1 MKEIVATKKEL
12 INRYAKAIVEGYAAV
27 FAGAGLSR
35 GSGYVDW
42 KNLLRPLVEEIG
54 LDIDKESDLIAAAQ
68 FYRNEKMSR
77 ASINSRIITA
87 FTSDA
92 IENENIDILTR
103 LPIQTYWTTNYDR
116 LLEEGFRKNNR
127 KAEVKIDKNQLA
139 ITAPDRDVVL
149 YKMHGDVEHPA
160 EAVLTKDDYESYDV
174 KRPLFRTA
182 LQGDLISKTFLFVGF
197 SFEDPNLDYIL
208 SRIHS
213 LLGENE
219 REHYCFF
226 KKVDREECKDD
237 EDFAY
242 LKVKQE
248 LRQKDLKR
256 YGIQAVFVD
265 EYAEIT
271 DILRAIEKK
280 VYMRNIFIS
289 GSANEYDGVWDKNSA
304 ERLAFELAKNLVAKG
319 YKITSGFG
327 LGIGS
332 SVINGALEEIYSSK
346 YKHIDEH
353 LCLRPFPQGISD
365 FGRRKELYTKY
376 RKDMIEQVGVSI
388 FLFGNKM
395 VNNNVV
401 YADGCKEEFELAKA
415 AGNVIIPVGST
426 GYMAKAILDEMK
438 EDIDNYPY
446 LKGYESKLEETTNIN
461 EIVELVLN
469 MLDSIQ

>member
-1 MKEIVATKKEL
+1 MASKKEL
-12 INRYAKAIVEGYAAV
+12 INNYAKAVTEGYAAV

-54 LDIDKESDLIAAAQ
+54 LDIDKEDDLISVAQ
-68 FYRNEKMSR
+68 FYRNEKMNRS
-77 ASINSRIITA
+77 AINMRIITA
-87 FTSDA
+87 FTSET

-116 LLEEGFRKNNR
+116 LLEEGFKKNNR

-139 ITAPDRDVVL
+139 ITLPDRDVVL
-149 YKMHGDVEHPA
+149 YKMHGDVEHPS
-160 EAVLTKDDYESYDV
+160 EAVLTKDDYESYDI

-226 KKVDREECKDD
+226 KKVKREECVSD
-237 EDFAY
+237 EEFAY

-248 LRQKDLKR
+248 FREKDLRR

-265 EYAEIT
+265 EYDEIT
-271 DILRAIEKK
+271 DILRSIEKM
-280 VYMRNIFIS
+280 VHMRNVFIS
-289 GSANEYDGVWDKNSA
+289 GSAEEYGESWDRYSA
-304 ERLAFELAKNLVAKG
+304 EQLAFELSKRLVAKE
-319 YKITSGFG
+319 YRITSGFG

-365 FGRRKELYTKY
+365 AVRRKELYTKY
-376 RKDMIEQVGVSI
+376 RKDMIGQVGISI
-388 FLFGNKM
+388 FMFGNKTVDGHV
-395 VNNNVV
+395 VN
-401 YADGCKEEFELAKA
+401 ADGCWEEYEIAKA
-415 AGNVIIPVGST
+415 AGNVIIPLGST
-426 GYMAKAILDEMK
+426 GYVAKAILDEIK
-438 EDIDNYPY
+438 LDINNYPY
-446 LKGYESKLEETTNIN
+446 LKEYVSKLEETTDIN
-461 EIVELVLN
+461 AIVELVLN
-469 MLDSIQ
+469 IIDSVQ

>member
-1 MKEIVATKKEL
+1 MASKKEL
-12 INRYAKAIVEGYAAV
+12 INSYAKAVIEGYAAV
-27 FAGAGLSR
+27 FAGAGVSR

-42 KNLLRPLVEEIG
+42 KNLLRPLVEDIG
-54 LDIDKESDLIAAAQ
+54 LDIDKEDDLITAAQ
-68 FYRNEKMSR
+68 FYRNEKMNR
-77 ASINSRIITA
+77 ATTNSRIIAA
-87 FTSDA
+87 FTSET

-139 ITAPDRDVVL
+139 ITLPDRDVVL

-160 EAVLTKDDYESYDV
+160 EAVLTKDDYESYDI

-219 REHYCFF
+219 RDHYCFF
-226 KKVDREECKDD
+226 KKVKREECADDD
-237 EDFAY
+237 EFAY

-248 LRQKDLKR
+248 LREKDLKR

-265 EYAEIT
+265 EYEEIT
-271 DILRAIEKK
+271 DILKSIER
-280 VYMRNIFIS
+280 VVHMRNIFIS
-289 GSANEYDGVWDKNSA
+289 GSAEEYGELWDKDSA
-304 ERLAFELAKNLVAKG
+304 ERLAFELSKRLVGKG

-327 LGIGS
+327 AGIGS
-332 SVINGALEEIYSSK
+332 SIINGALEEIYSSK

-353 LCLRPFPQGISD
+353 LCLRPFPQGIVD
-365 FGRRKELYTKY
+365 VVKRKELYTKY
-376 RKDMIEQVGVSI
+376 RQDMIAQVGISI
-388 FLFGNKM
+388 FLFGNKR
-395 VNNNVV
+395 VDGKIV
-401 YADGCKEEFELAKA
+401 YDGGCRDEFELAKK
-415 AGNVIIPVGST
+415 AGNIIIPVGST
-426 GYMAKAILDEMK
+426 GYMAKVILDEIK
-438 EDIDNYPY
+438 LDIDNYPY
-446 LKGYESKLEETTNIN
+446 LKEQVSKLEEITDIN
-461 EIVELVLN
+461 AIIEVVLN
-469 MLDSIQ
+469 IIDSVQ

>member
-1 MKEIVATKKEL
+1 MATKKEL
-12 INRYAKAIVEGYAAV
+12 ISSYAKAVVEGYAAV

-54 LDIDKESDLIAAAQ
+54 LDIDKENDLITVAQ
-68 FYRNEKMSR
+68 FYRNEKMNR
-77 ASINSRIITA
+77 AAINSRIITA
-87 FTSDA
+87 FTSET

-139 ITAPDRDVVL
+139 ITLPDRDVVL

-160 EAVLTKDDYESYDV
+160 EAVLTKDDYESYDL

-219 REHYCFF
+219 RDHYCFF
-226 KKVDREECKDD
+226 KKVKREECANDD
-237 EDFAY
+237 EFAY

-248 LRQKDLKR
+248 FREKDLKR

-265 EYAEIT
+265 EYEEIT
-271 DILRAIEKK
+271 DILRLIEKT
-280 VYMRNIFIS
+280 VHMRNVFIS
-289 GSANEYDGVWDKNSA
+289 GSAEEYGESWDKYSA
-304 ERLAFELAKNLVAKG
+304 ERLAFEISKRLVAKG

-365 FGRRKELYTKY
+365 AVKRKELYTKY
-376 RKDMIEQVGVSI
+376 RKDMIGQVGISI
-388 FLFGNKM
+388 FLFGNKK
-395 VNNNVV
+395 VSGNVV
-401 YADGCKEEFELAKA
+401 CADGCREEFELAKG
-415 AGNVIIPVGST
+415 AGNIIIPVGSM
-426 GYMAKAILDEMK
+426 GYMAKTILDEIK
-438 EDIDNYPY
+438 LDIDNYPY
-446 LKGYESKLEETTNIN
+446 LKEYVSKLEKTTDIE

-469 MLDSIQ
+469 IIDSVQ

>member
-1 MKEIVATKKEL
+1 MVNKKEL
-12 INRYAKAIVEGYAAV
+12 ISNYAKAVMEGYAAV

-54 LDIDKESDLIAAAQ
+54 LDVDKEDDLISAAQ
-68 FYRNEKMSR
+68 FYRNEKMNR
-77 ASINSRIITA
+77 AGINSRIITA
-87 FTSDA
+87 FTSKTT
-92 IENENIDILTR
+92 ENENIDILTR

-116 LLEEGFRKNNR
+116 LLEDGFRKNNR
-127 KAEVKIDKNQLA
+127 KVEVKIDKNQLA
-139 ITAPDRDVVL
+139 ITLPDRDAVL
-149 YKMHGDVEHPA
+149 YKMHGDVEHPS
-160 EAVLTKDDYESYDV
+160 EAVLTKDDYESYDI

-226 KKVDREECKDD
+226 RKVKREACVSDD
-237 EDFAY
+237 EFEY

-248 LRQKDLKR
+248 LREKDLRR

-265 EYAEIT
+265 EYDEIT
-271 DILRAIEKK
+271 DVLRSIEKM
-280 VYMRNIFIS
+280 VHMRNIFIS
-289 GSANEYDGVWDKNSA
+289 GSAEEYGESWDKYSA
-304 ERLAFELAKNLVAKG
+304 EHLAFELSKRLVAKG

-332 SVINGALEEIYSSK
+332 SVINGALEEIYLSK
-346 YKHIDEH
+346 YKHIDEY

-365 FGRRKELYTKY
+365 AIVRKELYTKY
-376 RKDMIEQVGVSI
+376 RKDMIGQVGISI
-388 FLFGNKM
+388 FMFGNKT
-395 VNNNVV
+395 VDGNVV
-401 YADGCKEEFELAKA
+401 NADGCWEEYEMAKA
-415 AGNVIIPVGST
+415 AGNVIIPLGST
-426 GYMAKAILDEMK
+426 GYVAKAILDK
-438 EDIDNYPY
+438 IKLDISNYSY
-446 LKGYESKLEETTNIN
+446 LKKYVLQLEETKDVDA
-461 EIVELVLN
+461 IVKLVLN
-469 MLDSIQ
+469 IIDSVQ